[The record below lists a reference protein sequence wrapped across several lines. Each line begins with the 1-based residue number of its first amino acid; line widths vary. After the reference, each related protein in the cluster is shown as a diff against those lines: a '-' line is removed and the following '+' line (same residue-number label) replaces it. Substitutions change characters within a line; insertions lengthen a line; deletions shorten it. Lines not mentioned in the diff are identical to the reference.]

1 MAPEEEKVTT
11 IRLRKLVLRSVSLV
25 GIESG
30 CSRVNTGPL
39 PVEVPVLSALQH
51 GFRIRAP
58 ATEGDFS
65 ASIVLSIDSGAVERI
80 TIRFSG
86 NVAMGQDQIPKSP
99 VPDPAFLNL
108 SLFRF

>member
-1 MAPEEEKVTT
+1 M
-11 IRLRKLVLRSVSLV
+11 LL
-25 GIESG
+25 
-30 CSRVNTGPL
+30 
-39 PVEVPVLSALQH
+39 
-51 GFRIRAP
+51 
-58 ATEGDFS
+58 
-65 ASIVLSIDSGAVERI
+65 IDSGAVERI

>member
-1 MAPEEEKVTT
+1 LGVAALGALGLWRNLIDFCHGNSVSVAETVVELGAMAPEEEKVTT

-58 ATEGDFS
+58 ATEGDFQ
-65 ASIVLSIDSGAVERI
+65 L
-80 TIRFSG
+80 
-86 NVAMGQDQIPKSP
+86 P
-99 VPDPAFLNL
+99 
-108 SLFRF
+108 